1 MFVSMNLV
9 AWRGHGYTSP
19 VGGARVG
26 ANAARVGA
34 MAAGVSYASVNA
46 RVTNDDHYRDATDQD
61 GGEMAPAVNAAQC
74 QVCI

>member
-9 AWRGHGYTSP
+9 AQRGHGYTSS
-19 VGGARVG
+19 VGARVG

-46 RVTNDDHYRDATDQD
+46 RVTNDDRYKDATDEA
-61 GGEMAPAVNAAQC
+61 EMAPAVNAAQC

>member
-1 MFVSMNLV
+1 MFVTMNLV
-9 AWRGHGYTSP
+9 AQRGHGYTSP
-19 VGGARVG
+19 VGARVG
-26 ANAARVGA
+26 TNVARVGA

>member
-9 AWRGHGYTSP
+9 AQRGHGYTSS
-19 VGGARVG
+19 VGARVG